1 MSVSSYSSVSVAF
14 KPSESLVGNFHQS
27 IVLLAPRTANLTV
40 LLKAT
45 LDCRCCSDATD
56 SSGEFARIGD
66 SGTSVPQ
73 SAPLILFVA
82 HSCALHSEVLA
93 LRELHPRGPSE
104 SFSVALNLRPSP
116 LGGYLLTLAAS
127 R

>member
-1 MSVSSYSSVSVAF
+1 M
-14 KPSESLVGNFHQS
+14 PSESLVGNFHQS
-27 IVLLAPRTANLTV
+27 VALLAPRTENLTM
-40 LLKAT
+40 LLEAA
-45 LDCRCCSDATD
+45 LDCRCCLDATD

-73 SAPLILFVA
+73 STQLILFMA
-82 HSCALHSEVLA
+82 HSCALHFEVLA
-93 LRELHPRGPSE
+93 LRELHPGGPSK